1 MKNEIREAYDRMN
14 PSTEAK
20 ERMMRNM
27 MKKEKSVRA
36 YGPVQDSYGW
46 WSAVPAMLLLVVI
59 LAVGWK
65 VILPGGEIP
74 ALTPSTEIPSDTNA
88 IHEID
93 GSAWDDVPDV
103 YWDILTKYQ
112 SAIQD
117 EWNQHQWEINDLN
130 PHILNAV
137 RNVDTLG
144 YSLVDLNSDGEEELL
159 ITDGS
164 KIYEMWYRNTEGLFS
179 AMQIAQ
185 DGSDKDVHLL
195 QDNYIYSMESNS
207 FGVDY
212 HIWKFAP
219 DGLGMLHLVCC
230 EVVSYISDG
239 KWYAGPN
246 DVDAVQVTE
255 ADAQAVLNKYRPAQ
269 IPVTRFCSEVTPE
282 KTDSIPQGYAF
293 ILDKYT
299 RAHRENWSVEEY
311 MQNDI
316 CYVLA
321 IKDSIWEYGYTLT
334 DLTGDGINELIIT
347 DGELIYD
354 LYTIM
359 PDGGPGHIISAGERA
374 RYYLCEGNI
383 IGYRGS
389 GGAYNTVM
397 EFSRLLAYG
406 DSEIVLYLQF
416 ETDTWQKMEGG
427 SSEMVTITEEE
438 AEKIVA
444 GYAPVE
450 IPFQVMVRMDPDQEI
465 HDPVTYADLLRQ
477 KIEKHPGV
485 ANMFVGLV
493 DVSGD
498 GVSELL
504 LGTADSFGQVYTIEN
519 GTVREVFTYGTDEGF
534 HLCADGVIMYHK
546 DSDPYY
552 QYTFVSM
559 HGNAPVTLEN
569 ICYSQDEGR
578 WYRNIGDRHEPLTDE
593 QKQEIIDSYG
603 TVKLAMIPVSEYLAG
618 E

>member
-46 WSAVPAMLLLVVI
+46 WSAVPAILLLVVI

-65 VILPGGEIP
+65 VILPGGESPLTDNPVATATPTDQATPDNSFAENLIP
-74 ALTPSTEIPSDTNA
+74 EGYDHVLEKYIQAHKENWTPEEYSNHDMSYVLGMKESILEYGYAL
-88 IHEID
+88 
-93 GSAWDDVPDV
+93 
-103 YWDILTKYQ
+103 L
-112 SAIQD
+112 
-117 EWNQHQWEINDLN
+117 DLN
-130 PHILNAV
+130 GDQ
-137 RNVDTLG
+137 VD
-144 YSLVDLNSDGEEELL
+144 ELL
-159 ITDGS
+159 ITDG
-164 KIYEMWYRNTEGLFS
+164 
-179 AMQIAQ
+179 
-185 DGSDKDVHLL
+185 
-195 QDNYIYSMESNS
+195 
-207 FGVDY
+207 
-212 HIWKFAP
+212 
-219 DGLGMLHLVCC
+219 
-230 EVVSYISDG
+230 
-239 KWYAGPN
+239 
-246 DVDAVQVTE
+246 
-255 ADAQAVLNKYRPAQ
+255 
-269 IPVTRFCSEVTPE
+269 
-282 KTDSIPQGYAF
+282 
-293 ILDKYT
+293 
-299 RAHRENWSVEEY
+299 
-311 MQNDI
+311 
-316 CYVLA
+316 
-321 IKDSIWEYGYTLT
+321 
-334 DLTGDGINELIIT
+334 ELII
-347 DGELIYD
+347 D
-354 LYTIM
+354 LYALLE
-359 PDGGPGHIISAGERA
+359 DGSVNHLLSGGERM
-374 RYYLCEGNI
+374 RYFLCEDNI
-383 IGYRGS
+383 IGYHGS
-389 GGAYNTVM
+389 GGASNTLWSFDRLQPNG
-397 EFSRLLAYG
+397 EFQYEVQLEF
-406 DSEIVLYLQF
+406 D
-416 ETDTWQKMEGG
+416 TDTWYKFTNSGTETPGG
-427 SSEMVTITEEE
+427 VDVLSPEQ
-438 AEKIVA
+438 AEQLIA

-477 KIEKHPGV
+477 KMEKHPGV
-485 ANMFVGLV
+485 TNMFVGLV

-552 QYTFVSM
+552 QYSFVSM
-559 HGNAPVTLEN
+559 HGNDPVTLEN